1 MERMIPTILDKNFIK
16 IGLIDDYKSFIWTSR
31 YYEPGDFEL
40 TVGVSKLNAEM
51 IQAHNY
57 ISRSDSEEIGIIEKI
72 RMEITEENEHFII
85 ASGRFLSC
93 ILGRRI
99 VAEQTQLNG
108 GLSYCIYQL
117 VNDAIISPAA
127 AERQISNF
135 ILGNFIKNS
144 VKLSMQ
150 FTGTNLL
157 TAIEKIAEQTGI
169 GFKVLLNAS
178 NQFVFQLFEGIDRS
192 YDQNV
197 NPHVVFS
204 TAYDNL
210 LSSIYEEN
218 QSVIVTDVLV
228 AGEGEGALRKKIWA
242 YNSQNSGLMRFEKF
256 DDARNISTN
265 EGEISLAD
273 YYNQLKEQGIAELSN
288 YTTAFQGEVDF
299 SNVKFNQDLFIGDI
313 CSIEENRLGLYINT
327 RLVEVIESIGESGK
341 YIAIPT
347 FGI

>member
-1 MERMIPTILDKNFIK
+1 MEKMIPTILNQNFIK
-16 IGLIDDYKSFIWTSR
+16 LGLIDDYKSFIWTSR

-40 TVGVSKLNAEM
+40 TVGVSKLNVSL

-57 ISRSDSEEIGIIEKI
+57 VSRSDSDEIGIIEKI
-72 RMEITEENEHFII
+72 RMEVREDNEQFIV

-99 VAEQTQLNG
+99 IAEQTQLNG
-108 GLSYCIYQL
+108 GLSNCIYQL
-117 VNDAIISPAA
+117 INDAIISPAA
-127 AERQISNF
+127 DERKISNF
-135 ILGNFIKNS
+135 ILGNFSNNTI
-144 VKLSMQ
+144 KLSMQ
-150 FTGTNLL
+150 FTGDNLL
-157 TAIEKIAEQTGI
+157 TAISKIAEEVGI
-169 GFKVLLNAS
+169 GFKVLLNSS
-178 NQFVFQLFEGIDRS
+178 NQFVFQLFNGTDRS
-192 YDQNV
+192 YDQNT

-204 TAYDNL
+204 TEYDNL

-242 YNSQNSGLMRFEKF
+242 FNQTNSGLMRFEKF
-256 DDARNISTN
+256 DDARNLSTN
-265 EGEISLAD
+265 EGEISLSD
-273 YYNQLKEQGIAELSN
+273 YYNQLKEQGLAEISN

-299 SNVKFNQDLFIGDI
+299 TNVKFNQDLFIGDI
-313 CSIEENRLGLYINT
+313 CSIEEKSLGLYINT